1 MITSI
6 DLAKLRNSEFLQ
18 FMTDCLGIVNL
29 NNATTLQVKQQYSS
43 LQAITKT
50 IETLFKIDP
59 SNSLSDE
66 LQALDARR
74 DAAINGIA
82 ELINGY
88 TYHYDDATKAHAI
101 TLSKHLAIFGI
112 GIAKNNYQSETTI
125 LRSIINDW
133 NTQPKLTAALTTL
146 NLMSWKTEL
155 ETANNAFA
163 TKYLT
168 RTQQLGA
175 ANPDSIPNKRIE
187 AINAYYT
194 LRDRID
200 AFFTVNEGAVP
211 YSKAVNE
218 LNALITQYNTLL
230 AGRQAKADVPTPE
243 LEKMN

>member
-6 DLAKLRNSEFLQ
+6 DLSKLRNSEFLQ
-18 FMTDCLGIVNL
+18 FMTDYLGVVNL

-50 IETLFKIDP
+50 IEALFKVDT
-59 SNSLSDE
+59 SNALSDE

-74 DAAINGIA
+74 DAAINGMA
-82 ELINGY
+82 ALINGY
-88 TYHYDDATKAHAI
+88 TYHYDAATKAHAT
-101 TLSKHLAIFGI
+101 TLSNHLAIFGV

-133 NTQPKLTAALTTL
+133 DTQPKLTAAINTL
-146 NLMSWKTEL
+146 NLASWKKEL

-163 TKYLT
+163 AKYLT
-168 RTQQLGA
+168 RTQELGA
-175 ANPDSIPNKRIE
+175 ASPESIPNKRVE
-187 AINAYYT
+187 AINAYYA

-200 AFFTVNEGAVP
+200 AFFTINDGAAP
-211 YSKAVNE
+211 YNKAVNE

-230 AGRQAKADVPTPE
+230 AGRQASKADTPNPE
-243 LEKMN
+243 L

>member
-18 FMTDCLGIVNL
+18 FMTDCLSIVNL

-88 TYHYDDATKAHAI
+88 TYHYDAATKAHAT

-146 NLMSWKTEL
+146 NLISWKTEL

-175 ANPDSIPNKRIE
+175 ANPDSIRNKRVE
-187 AINAYYT
+187 AINAYYA

-200 AFFTVNEGAVP
+200 AFFTVNEGAAP